1 MADTDEK
8 WFFCMV
14 HRAVEPQDGC
24 KPADRLGPYDSAEK
38 ASRALEIAAERTK
51 AWDNDP
57 LWNDTEPSDAEP
69 SDTAPA
75 DSKE

>member
-8 WFFCMV
+8 WYFCMV
-14 HRAVEPQDGC
+14 HRAVEPQAGC
-24 KPADRLGPYDSAEK
+24 KPADRLGPYDSADK

-57 LWNDTEPSDAEP
+57 LWNDLPD
-69 SDTAPA
+69 
-75 DSKE
+75 DSEG